1 MDSAVVITIHEI
13 VDDKVV
19 SSTTKS
25 LINAKWTIINP
36 GNLAQ
41 EIPFDFQNYNQ
52 ATLSLNFSHLNT
64 EESVI
69 IQELPADADVSN
81 CVKRLNFPTLTK
93 CQNCETNFPTK
104 YQYQRHQCDFNSS
117 KTYQDNNVEYLRETT
132 EQTEQNLTY
141 PCHFCE
147 KVFLNKV
154 NLERHQLIHDGSSNA
169 ENACEFCGKHFV
181 TENRLRI
188 HKENHCKKAGDVSKF
203 YRSDVT
209 VWKCKKCHEVFSS
222 MENANQHLSLCFDN
236 YRKGEYFYWPHLF

>member
-1 MDSAVVITIHEI
+1 MDSAFVISILDI
-13 VDDKVV
+13 VDEKIV

-25 LINAKWTIINP
+25 LINGKWTTISP
-36 GNLAQ
+36 GNIDQ
-41 EIPFDFQNYNQ
+41 EIPLDFQNYNQ
-52 ATLSLNFSHLNT
+52 DTLHLNFSHLKT
-64 EESVI
+64 EESVT
-69 IQELPADADVSN
+69 IQELQVDAEISN
-81 CVKRLNFPTLTK
+81 LVKRLNFPTLTK

-117 KTYQDNNVEYLRETT
+117 KTTLKPYQDNVEYLRGDTP

-154 NLERHQLIHDGSSNA
+154 NLERHQLIHDGASNA

-222 MENANQHLSLCFDN
+222 MENANQHLLLCVDVDG
-236 YRKGEYFYWPHLF
+236 KGECFY

>member
-1 MDSAVVITIHEI
+1 MDSVITIYDI

-25 LINAKWTIINP
+25 LINAKWTTINNP
-36 GNLAQ
+36 DNFEH

-52 ATLSLNFSHLNT
+52 DTLRLNFSHLDT
-64 EESVI
+64 EESVT
-69 IQELPADADVSN
+69 IQELSADADVSN
-81 CVKRLNFPTLTK
+81 LVKRLNFPTLTK

-117 KTYQDNNVEYLRETT
+117 KTTFKTYPDNVEYLRETP
-132 EQTEQNLTY
+132 EPNLTY

-154 NLERHQLIHDGSSNA
+154 NLERHQLIHDGSKNA

-222 MENANQHLSLCFDN
+222 MDNASQHMIFCFDN
-236 YRKGEYFYWPHLF
+236 YYGKGE